1 MLIFAVLFG
10 LIVQSINSDSA
21 ASWQSLAAGMD
32 FQIIK
37 IEKPTS
43 AAKSQITV
51 VRIDPKL
58 WELVFICISQ
68 TGETSGKTAH
78 EWCKSYKLT
87 AAINAGMFDTNNKTH
102 VGYLRY
108 QENVNNGQVNN
119 YKSVAAFDPKSDKEL
134 PQYKIFDL
142 DIPGVTINSILK
154 DYSSAVQN
162 LRLIKKPATN
172 VWNQQNRKWSEAA
185 IGEDNAGRILF
196 IFSRS
201 PFSMHDLNEELL
213 KSGIGIVAAQHVE
226 GGPEAQLYLHVGNVE
241 LDLFG
246 SYETSF
252 KEDDGNTAPWP
263 IPNIIGIRPKSSI
276 NNDQ

>member
-1 MLIFAVLFG
+1 
-10 LIVQSINSDSA
+10 
-21 ASWQSLAAGMD
+21 MD
-32 FQIIK
+32 FQILK

-43 AAKSQITV
+43 TAKSQITV

-68 TGETSGKTAH
+68 TGETSGKTAR

-87 AAINAGMFDTNNKTH
+87 ASINAGMFDTNNKTH

-108 QENVNNGQVNN
+108 QKHVNNGQVNN
-119 YKSVAAFDPKSDKEL
+119 YKSIAAFNPKRDKEL

-142 DIPGVTINSILK
+142 DVPGVTINSILK

-213 KSGIGIVAAQHVE
+213 KSGIGIVAAQHLE
-226 GGPEAQLYLHVGNVE
+226 GGPEAQLYLNVGNVE

-252 KEDDGNTAPWP
+252 KENDGNNTAWP
-263 IPNIIGIRPKSSI
+263 IPNIIGIRPRSSV
-276 NNDQ
+276 NNDR

>member
-1 MLIFAVLFG
+1 MFTFAILLGFV
-10 LIVQSINSDSA
+10 IPSIIPANDDK
-21 ASWQSLAAGMD
+21 WQPLAPGMD
-32 FQIIK
+32 VQILNARIPGSDGDSK
-37 IEKPTS
+37 
-43 AAKSQITV
+43 ITV

-58 WELVFICISQ
+58 WELVFIGISQ
-68 TGETSGKTAH
+68 TGETSGKTAR

-108 QENVNNGQVNN
+108 REHVNNGQVNN
-119 YKSVAAFDPKSDKEL
+119 YKSIIAFDPCKEKEL
-134 PQYKIFDL
+134 QTFQIFDL
-142 DIPGVTINSILK
+142 DETGVSIKSILN
-154 DYSSAVQN
+154 DYNSAIQN
-162 LRLIKKPATN
+162 MRLIKKPGTN
-172 VWNQQNRKWSEAA
+172 VWNQQDRKWSEAA

-201 PFSMHDLNEELL
+201 QFSMHDLNEELL
-213 KSGIGIVAAQHVE
+213 KSGIGIVAAQHLE

-252 KEDDGNTAPWP
+252 KEDNGNETPWP
-263 IPNIIGIRPKSSI
+263 IPNILGIRPKPTI
-276 NNDQ
+276 TK